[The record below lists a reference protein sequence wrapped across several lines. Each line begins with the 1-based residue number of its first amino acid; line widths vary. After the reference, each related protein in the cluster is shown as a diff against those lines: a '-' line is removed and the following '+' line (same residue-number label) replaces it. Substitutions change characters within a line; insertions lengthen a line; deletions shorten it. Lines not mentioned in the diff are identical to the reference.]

1 MNKSKYTMNICTFFN
16 VMREKEI
23 KLHSCSNSKLIYD
36 NYKGLTYWFTIPGII
51 SNIPNNNNAKMILTL
66 NVKGIQCVCFDIKK
80 ENSFPPHSP
89 LDKITYFWPSKTAF
103 SKNTWL
109 FFYFCKNTPSDVVNQ
124 LRQETKMFIFSLASL
139 TMKHESDFL
148 WEAMLNLINLT

>member
-1 MNKSKYTMNICTFFN
+1 MLKVSSVC
-16 VMREKEI
+16 
-23 KLHSCSNSKLIYD
+23 
-36 NYKGLTYWFTIPGII
+36 
-51 SNIPNNNNAKMILTL
+51 ALTL
-66 NVKGIQCVCFDIKK
+66 KRKIV
-80 ENSFPPHSP
+80 SP
-89 LDKITYFWPSKTAF
+89 LTVHWIKSLISGLQKQLSARTPDY
-103 SKNTWL
+103 

>member
-1 MNKSKYTMNICTFFN
+1 
-16 VMREKEI
+16 
-23 KLHSCSNSKLIYD
+23 
-36 NYKGLTYWFTIPGII
+36 
-51 SNIPNNNNAKMILTL
+51 MILTL

-103 SKNTWL
+103 SKNTLL